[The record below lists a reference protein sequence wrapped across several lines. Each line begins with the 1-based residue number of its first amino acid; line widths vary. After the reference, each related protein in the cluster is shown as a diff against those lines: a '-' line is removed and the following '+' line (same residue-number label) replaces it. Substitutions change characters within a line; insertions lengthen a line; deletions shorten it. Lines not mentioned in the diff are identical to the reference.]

1 MDLPVEDVVGV
12 AELVADRPT
21 DGLEGRL
28 PQVRQRLHTV
38 EMGVHQVQV
47 LGRRPRIILNLM
59 GFVLGERVVIVN
71 KIAIKYEIVVY
82 VLEMTLANISY
93 YIISISLLH
102 VRVGQELNTMNMD
115 ISIFS

>member
-28 PQVRQRLHTV
+28 PQVGQRLHTV

-47 LGRRPRIILNLM
+47 LGRRKRKIFQSY
-59 GFVLGERVVIVN
+59 GFYGRVL
-71 KIAIKYEIVVY
+71 
-82 VLEMTLANISY
+82 
-93 YIISISLLH
+93 
-102 VRVGQELNTMNMD
+102 
-115 ISIFS
+115 